1 MEKYI
6 VGVVLMDK
14 NGKIYR
20 WCYFDVKILTTFC
33 IDFVLMIQ
41 NVRGKNC
48 IGVVVWPWDL
58 TAIQCLTL
66 PNMPALPIF
75 QRVLACE
82 RVGAIPAGFIH
93 EGNLLDPH
101 WHGMPKVVIIV
112 LLYKLTIMKIFVS
125 AVRS

>member
-14 NGKIYR
+14 NGKIYCWCYFDVKILTIFCIYFVLMDKNRKIYR

-48 IGVVVWPWDL
+48 IGVGVWPWDL
-58 TAIQCLTL
+58 IAIQWC
-66 PNMPALPIF
+66 ISF
-75 QRVLACE
+75 QSE
-82 RVGAIPAGFIH
+82 
-93 EGNLLDPH
+93 
-101 WHGMPKVVIIV
+101 KVIIP
-112 LLYKLTIMKIFVS
+112 S
-125 AVRS
+125 

>member
-48 IGVVVWPWDL
+48 IGVGVWPWDL
-58 TAIQCLTL
+58 IAIQWLRLSRLHSRATRFDSEKL
-66 PNMPALPIF
+66 KPLKS
-75 QRVLACE
+75 LY
-82 RVGAIPAGFIH
+82 
-93 EGNLLDPH
+93 
-101 WHGMPKVVIIV
+101 PK
-112 LLYKLTIMKIFVS
+112 L
-125 AVRS
+125 

>member
-20 WCYFDVKILTTFC
+20 WCYFDVKILTIFC

-58 TAIQCLTL
+58 IAIQCT
-66 PNMPALPIF
+66 
-75 QRVLACE
+75 RVQQ
-82 RVGAIPAGFIH
+82 
-93 EGNLLDPH
+93 
-101 WHGMPKVVIIV
+101 
-112 LLYKLTIMKIFVS
+112 
-125 AVRS
+125 

>member
-14 NGKIYR
+14 NGKIYC

-48 IGVVVWPWDL
+48 IGVVVWLWDHI
-58 TAIQCLTL
+58 AIQWLEGIFPVWLLSTTRSIVSEDGPVWTL
-66 PNMPALPIF
+66 
-75 QRVLACE
+75 
-82 RVGAIPAGFIH
+82 
-93 EGNLLDPH
+93 
-101 WHGMPKVVIIV
+101 
-112 LLYKLTIMKIFVS
+112 
-125 AVRS
+125 

>member
-48 IGVVVWPWDL
+48 IGVGVWPWDL
-58 TAIQCLTL
+58 IAIQCLQPML
-66 PNMPALPIF
+66 RRFWVCIH
-75 QRVLACE
+75 
-82 RVGAIPAGFIH
+82 PAGH
-93 EGNLLDPH
+93 CQLC
-101 WHGMPKVVIIV
+101 
-112 LLYKLTIMKIFVS
+112 
-125 AVRS
+125 

>member
-14 NGKIYR
+14 NGKIYH

-48 IGVVVWPWDL
+48 IGVVVWPLDL
-58 TAIQCLTL
+58 IAIQWL
-66 PNMPALPIF
+66 
-75 QRVLACE
+75 
-82 RVGAIPAGFIH
+82 
-93 EGNLLDPH
+93 
-101 WHGMPKVVIIV
+101 
-112 LLYKLTIMKIFVS
+112 
-125 AVRS
+125 

>member
-20 WCYFDVKILTTFC
+20 WCCFDVKILTTFC

-48 IGVVVWPWDL
+48 IGVGVWPWDL
-58 TAIQCLTL
+58 IAIQ
-66 PNMPALPIF
+66 
-75 QRVLACE
+75 
-82 RVGAIPAGFIH
+82 
-93 EGNLLDPH
+93 
-101 WHGMPKVVIIV
+101 W
-112 LLYKLTIMKIFVS
+112 
-125 AVRS
+125 